1 MFNTLT
7 HPVAEPYVPPTETH
21 ALIQLL
27 GGLGG
32 AALAIAIFGAAIG
45 FIASSVNGRLPAAV
59 TVPLGILG
67 AFVVAA
73 VI

>member
-1 MFNTLT
+1 MFGTFT
-7 HPVAEPYVPPTETH
+7 HPVAEPYVPPGEIH
-21 ALIQLL
+21 SLIQLL

-45 FIASSVNGRLPAAV
+45 FIASCVNDRLPAAV
-59 TVPLGILG
+59 TVPLGIVG

-73 VI
+73 VL